1 MFKSNCQLTIFRRSV
16 LHDGTFSFAEET
28 GISAFFMER
37 LRTLADGSSE
47 DFSEVLLPP
56 EVSPLPGD
64 QLEIKGLRRTQYG
77 TPRPHPNPAYNS
89 THRTLHRSHSTSR
102 FHIPLSRYH
111 TPRLSK

>member
-64 QLEIKGLRRTQYG
+64 QLEIKGLRRSIARVRSCVGADG
-77 TPRPHPNPAYNS
+77 TLRCYRCS
-89 THRTLHRSHSTSR
+89 FMRS
-102 FHIPLSRYH
+102 
-111 TPRLSK
+111 